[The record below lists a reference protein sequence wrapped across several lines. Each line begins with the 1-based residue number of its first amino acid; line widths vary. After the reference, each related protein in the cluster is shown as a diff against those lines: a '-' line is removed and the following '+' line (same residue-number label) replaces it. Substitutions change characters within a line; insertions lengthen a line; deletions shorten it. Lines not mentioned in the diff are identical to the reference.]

1 MKLKI
6 IITLLLIA
14 PLLGKGQFNP
24 QLSQLIKTLE
34 FVNPGYNASKDQASA
49 TLLYR
54 KQWMGLNGAPQTMA
68 ANINVPVN
76 KWHTGFGANALVETF
91 GLTTF
96 SNIDLTAC
104 VDVKVSNSSYLTF
117 GLSGGAEI
125 RRIDMEKAVYIG
137 DPPFYA
143 SQFNDEYLHAAFGLN
158 FFGKN
163 IHLGASAHYSQL
175 KGLRYTNNEPLSIF
189 VNGSYLISINSDW
202 ALKPSMLFKTWGGY
216 SNLDAGVFVLYR
228 DILWFG
234 ASYRTTKA
242 FILFADIKITNSTR
256 LGYSFDTGL
265 SSAPILRHNSHEIRL
280 EFNIPR
286 TEKAFERH
294 IGQ

>member
-1 MKLKI
+1 MKQKI
-6 IITLLLIA
+6 IIALLIIA
-14 PLLGKGQFNP
+14 PLMSKGQFNP

-76 KWHTGFGANALVETF
+76 KWHTGFGANTIVETF

-104 VDVKVSNSSYLTF
+104 VDVKVSNSSYLAF

-125 RRIDMEKAVYIG
+125 RRIDMERAVYIG

-143 SQFNDEYLHAAFGLN
+143 SQYNDEYLHAAFGLN
-158 FFGKN
+158 YFGKN

-175 KGLRYTNNEPLSIF
+175 KGLRYTNNEPLSVF
-189 VNGSYLISINSDW
+189 VNGSYLISIHPDW

-216 SNLDAGVFVLYR
+216 SNLDAGVFALYR
-228 DILWFG
+228 DLFWIG
-234 ASYRTTKA
+234 ASYRTSKA

>member
-1 MKLKI
+1 MKQKI
-6 IITLLLIA
+6 IIALLIIV
-14 PLLGKGQFNP
+14 PLMSKGQYNP

-54 KQWMGLNGAPQTMA
+54 KQWMGLEGAPQTMA
-68 ANINVPVN
+68 ANINIPIN

-125 RRIDMEKAVYIG
+125 RRIDMERAKYMG
-137 DPPFYA
+137 DPPFLA
-143 SQFNDEYLHAAFGLN
+143 NQFDDEYLHAGFGLN
-158 FFGKN
+158 YFTPSL
-163 IHLGASAHYSQL
+163 HLGASAHYSQL
-175 KGLRYTNNEPLSIF
+175 KGLRYTNNEPLSVF
-189 VNGSYLISINSDW
+189 LNGSYLISIHPDW

-216 SNLDAGVFVLYR
+216 SNLDAGVFALYR

-234 ASYRTTKA
+234 ASYRTSKA
-242 FILFADIKITNSTR
+242 LIFFADIKISNSIR

-265 SSAPILRHNSHEIRL
+265 WSSSAFRHNSHEIRL
-280 EFNIPR
+280 DFTIPR
-286 TEKAFERH
+286 AERTFERH
-294 IGQ
+294 IRQ